1 MPNADTHAEPTGTGQ
16 PDRRT
21 NDRVRA
27 VFERA
32 WDLLRP
38 ILEESRG
45 GTETSGFALAIRLRS
60 EFPDLSSADLH
71 LLVSAATRMQRER
84 RQPAPATPAT

>member
-1 MPNADTHAEPTGTGQ
+1 MPNADTYVDPTGTEQ
-16 PDRRT
+16 PERRA

-32 WDLLRP
+32 WDLLKP
-38 ILEESRG
+38 ILEEARG
-45 GTETSGFALAIRLRS
+45 GAEASGFSLVIRLRD
-60 EFPDLSSADLH
+60 EFPELSSADLH

-84 RQPAPATPAT
+84 RQPIPARAG